1 MAENIG
7 QADNTERAENTEPAD
22 NAGAADEPS
31 AAAGP
36 DDETRRKF
44 QEALSRKHG
53 ASAAAA
59 GHRTSGNVHLPEG
72 NTKRQRVFRRKSGG

>member
-1 MAENIG
+1 MAKK
-7 QADNTERAENTEPAD
+7 DMAENTEQA
-22 NAGAADEPS
+22 NVPS

-53 ASAAAA
+53 ATAAAA
-59 GHRTSGNVHLPEG
+59 GHRTTGNVHLPEG